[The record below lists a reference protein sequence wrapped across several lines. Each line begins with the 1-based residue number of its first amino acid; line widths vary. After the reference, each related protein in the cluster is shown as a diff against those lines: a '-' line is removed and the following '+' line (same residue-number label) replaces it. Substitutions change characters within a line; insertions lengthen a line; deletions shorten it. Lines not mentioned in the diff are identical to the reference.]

1 MAKTSPIIG
10 ANVGRVEGAD
20 KVSGQAIYGA
30 DVHFADALWGKILRS
45 PYPHARI
52 KNIDTSKAWKVEGV
66 KAIVT
71 GKDEPEHYQGK
82 SIRDIP
88 VMCWDKV
95 RYVGDKVA
103 AVAAESRDAAEE
115 AVNLIDVE
123 YEQLPAVFDVL
134 EAMKP
139 DAPILHDNAPGYD
152 GAPADIMAAAGG
164 NVLNK
169 LTFGKG
175 DIEKGF
181 AEADLVL
188 EHTFR
193 MPIHHQGYLEP
204 QSFLVK
210 IDDDGKVNAWASS
223 TKGPFGTRGQFA
235 KAAGIPASQI
245 RLQAVHVGADFGGKS
260 GAGEL
265 PICYFLAKQAKRP
278 VKIVLTHTEELTA
291 MNPDHYTVVR
301 VKTGVKRDGRMT
313 ARYLQAIHGTGAYA
327 GMKPGRASI
336 GGAGSATPYKID
348 NSYMEALQVYT
359 NTVPCGF
366 WRAPGAIQAVFAS
379 ESHMDLIAKELKMD
393 PAKFRMMNLIGEG
406 EVNALGKT
414 WSGVKAKETLKAAL
428 DAAGWKSPKRPN
440 VGRGVAMYERGT
452 GAGKAWVNL
461 TAEADGTLTV
471 FTVAGDQGTGLQT
484 VLCQTVAAEMQVPYE
499 NVRCHIGNTADVSY
513 SVDVGFGGSR
523 STNINSAV
531 AFQASAELRK
541 KLNAQAAKLLGCGED
556 QIVYKNGK
564 FSANGKKSRPLGLS
578 DVVKASGAPV
588 TVSVETEVPRKGSST
603 SFIAQVAEVE
613 VDPETGRVKLN
624 KFVSAH
630 DVGTIINPLGHQGQ
644 IDGEAI
650 MAIGS
655 SLMEEL
661 IDDQGKITTTNLGE
675 YKIPNI
681 LDIPKFKTVLV
692 KGGKNGPGPYEAKGI
707 GEHANVTPPAAIA
720 NAVHDACGVRLFD
733 VPVTAEKVYRGLR
746 ENGLYK
752 TGNRIVVVG
761 AQHAAPSEGR

>member
-1 MAKTSPIIG
+1 MANSSSIIG
-10 ANVGRVEGAD
+10 AAVGRVEGAD
-20 KVSGQAIYGA
+20 KVSGTAIYGA

-52 KNIDTSKAWKVEGV
+52 KNIDTSKAWKVPGV
-66 KAIVT
+66 KAIVS
-71 GKDEPEHYQGK
+71 GKDEPERFQGK

-88 VMCWDKV
+88 VLCWDKV
-95 RYVGDKVA
+95 RFVGDRVA
-103 AVAAESRDAAEE
+103 AVAAEDKDAAEE
-115 AVNLIDVE
+115 ACSLIDVD
-123 YEQLPAVFDVL
+123 YEELPAVFDVL

-139 DAPILHDNAPGYD
+139 GAPVLHDNAPAYD
-152 GAPADIMAAAGG
+152 GAPKDIMAPAGG
-164 NVLNK
+164 NVVNK

-204 QSFLVK
+204 QAFLVK
-210 IDDDGKVNAWASS
+210 IENDGTISAWAS
-223 TKGPFGTRGQFA
+223 TKGPFGTRAQFA
-235 KAAGIPASQI
+235 KAVGIAPSQI
-245 RLQAVHVGADFGGKS
+245 HLQAVHVGADFGGKS

-265 PICYFLAKQAKRP
+265 PICYFLAKQAQRP
-278 VKIVLTHTEELTA
+278 VKIVLSHSEELTA
-291 MNPDHYTVVR
+291 MNPDHYTVVK

-379 ESHMDLIAKELKMD
+379 ESHMDLIARELKMD

-406 EVNALGKT
+406 EENALGKS
-414 WSGVKAKETLKAAL
+414 WSGVKAKETLQAAL
-428 DAAGWKSPKRPN
+428 DAADWKSPKRAN

-452 GAGKAWVNL
+452 GAGKVWVNL
-461 TAEADGTLTV
+461 TAEDDGTFTV

-499 NVRCHIGNTADVSY
+499 NVRCRIGNTADVSY

-523 STNINSAV
+523 STNINSA
-531 AFQASAELRK
+531 AAYQASADLRK
-541 KLNAQAAKLLGCGED
+541 KLSGLAASVFGCTED
-556 QIVYKNGK
+556 QVVYKSGK
-564 FSANGKKSRPLGLS
+564 FSATGAKAKPLTLS
-578 DVVKASGAPV
+578 DVVKTNGGPV

-613 VDPETGRVKLN
+613 VDRETGRVKLN
-624 KFVSAH
+624 KFVTAH

-655 SLMEEL
+655 GLMEEL
-661 IDDQGKITTTNLGE
+661 THDQGKVTTTNLGE

-692 KGGKNGPGPYEAKGI
+692 KGKNGPGPYEAKGI
-707 GEHANVTPPAAIA
+707 GEHANVTPPAALA
-720 NAVHDACGVRLFD
+720 NAVHDACGVRIFD
-733 VPVTAEKVYRGLR
+733 TPLTAEKIYAALR
-746 ENGLYK
+746 AK
-752 TGNRIVVVG
+752 
-761 AQHAAPSEGR
+761 A

>member
-1 MAKTSPIIG
+1 MAKPASIIG
-10 ANVGRVEGAD
+10 AAVGRVEGAD
-20 KVSGQAIYGA
+20 KVSGRATYGA

-52 KNIDTSKAWKVEGV
+52 KSIDVSKAWQVPGV

-88 VMCWDKV
+88 VLCWDKV

-115 AVNLIDVE
+115 AINLIDVE
-123 YEQLPAVFDVL
+123 YEELPAVFDVL

-139 DAPILHDNAPGYD
+139 GAPVLHDNAPAYD
-152 GAPADIMAAAGG
+152 GAPKEIMAEAGA
-164 NVLNK
+164 NVVNK

-181 AEADLVL
+181 AEADLVF
-188 EHTFR
+188 EHTFH
-193 MPIHHQGYLEP
+193 MPMHHQGYLEP

-210 IDDDGKVNAWASS
+210 IDDDGTVHAWAS
-223 TKGPFGTRGQFA
+223 TKGPFGTRAQFA
-235 KAAGIPASQI
+235 KAAGIPANRI

-265 PICYFLAKQAKRP
+265 PICYFLAERAKRP
-278 VKIVLTHTEELTA
+278 VKIVLTHSEELTA
-291 MNPDHYTVVR
+291 MNPDHDTVIK

-379 ESHMDLIAKELKMD
+379 ESHMDLIARELKMD
-393 PAKFRMMNLIGEG
+393 PAKFRMMNLVGEG
-406 EVNALGKT
+406 DVNALGKT

-428 DAAGWKSPKRPN
+428 DAADWESPKRAH

-461 TAEADGTLTV
+461 TAEADGTFTV

-499 NVRCHIGNTADVSY
+499 KVRCRIGNTADVSY

-523 STNINSAV
+523 STNINSAA
-531 AFQASAELRK
+531 AFQASGELKK
-541 KLNAQAAKLLGCGED
+541 KLAAQAARLLGCAED
-556 QIVYKNGK
+556 QVIYRAGK
-564 FSANGKKSRPLGLS
+564 FSAPGGKTKSVGLS
-578 DVVKASGAPV
+578 DVVEANGGPA

-624 KFVSAH
+624 KFVTAH

-661 IDDQGKITTTNLGE
+661 IEDQGKIATTNLGE

-692 KGGKNGPGPYEAKGI
+692 QGKNGPGPYEAKGI

-720 NAVHDACGVRLFD
+720 NAVHDACGARLFD
-733 VPVTAEKVYRGLR
+733 VPVTAEKVYKALR
-746 ENGLYK
+746 EN
-752 TGNRIVVVG
+752 R
-761 AQHAAPSEGR
+761 Q

>member
-1 MAKTSPIIG
+1 MVIPSSIIG
-10 ANVGRVEGAD
+10 ASVGRVEGTE
-20 KVSGQAIYGA
+20 KVNGTAIYGA

-52 KNIDTSKAWKVEGV
+52 KSIDTSKAWKVPGV

-88 VMCWDKV
+88 VLCWDKV
-95 RYVGDKVA
+95 RYIGDKVA

-115 AVNLIDVE
+115 AINLIDVD
-123 YEQLPAVFDVL
+123 YEELPAVFDVL
-134 EAMKP
+134 EAMNP
-139 DAPILHDNAPGYD
+139 GAPVLHDNAPAYD
-152 GAPADIMAAAGG
+152 GAPAEIMAPAGG

-210 IDDDGKVNAWASS
+210 IDDDGTVNAWAS
-223 TKGPFGTRGQFA
+223 TKGPFGSRGQFA
-235 KAAGIPASQI
+235 KAVGIAPKQI
-245 RLQAVHVGADFGGKS
+245 HLQAVHVGADFGGKS

-265 PICYFLAKQAKRP
+265 PICYFLAKQARRP
-278 VKIVLTHTEELTA
+278 VKILLTHSEELTA
-291 MNPDHYTVVR
+291 MNPDHYTVVK

-393 PAKFRMMNLIGEG
+393 PAKFRMMNLVGEG
-406 EVNALGKT
+406 EENALGKS

-428 DAAGWKSPKRPN
+428 DAAGWKSPKRAN
-440 VGRGVAMYERGT
+440 VGRGLAMYERGT
-452 GAGKAWVNL
+452 GAGKVWVNL
-461 TAEADGTLTV
+461 TAELDGSLTV

-499 NVRCHIGNTADVSY
+499 QVRCRIGNTADVSY

-523 STNINSAV
+523 STNINSAA

-541 KLNAQAAKLLGCGED
+541 KLNAQAAQLLACAEDQVVYKSGQFSSKGSKRKLLT
-556 QIVYKNGK
+556 
-564 FSANGKKSRPLGLS
+564 LS
-578 DVVKASGAPV
+578 EVVNSTDAPIA
-588 TVSVETEVPRKGSST
+588 VSVETEVPRKGSST

-613 VDPETGRVKLN
+613 VDRDTGRVKLT

-655 SLMEEL
+655 GLMEEL
-661 IDDQGKITTTNLGE
+661 THDQGKVTTTNLGE

-692 KGGKNGPGPYEAKGI
+692 KGKNGPGPYEAKGI

-720 NAVHDACGVRLFD
+720 NAVADACGVRIFD
-733 VPVTAEKVYRGLR
+733 TPVTAEKVYAALR
-746 ENGLYK
+746 
-752 TGNRIVVVG
+752 
-761 AQHAAPSEGR
+761 AQR

>member
-1 MAKTSPIIG
+1 MAKPASIIG
-10 ANVGRVEGAD
+10 AAVGRVEGAD
-20 KVSGQAIYGA
+20 KVSGRATYGA

-52 KNIDTSKAWKVEGV
+52 KSIDVSKAWQVPGV

-88 VMCWDKV
+88 VLCWDKV

-115 AVNLIDVE
+115 AINLIDVD
-123 YEQLPAVFDVL
+123 YEELPAVFDVL

-139 DAPILHDNAPGYD
+139 GVPVLHDNAPAYD
-152 GAPADIMAAAGG
+152 GAPKEIMAEAGT
-164 NVLNK
+164 NVVNK

-181 AEADLVL
+181 AEADLVF

-193 MPIHHQGYLEP
+193 MPMHHQGYLEP

-210 IDDDGKVNAWASS
+210 LDDDGTVNAWAS
-223 TKGPFGTRGQFA
+223 TKGPFGTRAQFA
-235 KAAGIPASQI
+235 KAAGIPASRI

-265 PICYFLAKQAKRP
+265 PICYFLAVRAKRP
-278 VKIVLTHTEELTA
+278 VKIVLTHSEELTA
-291 MNPDHYTVVR
+291 MNPDHDTVIK

-336 GGAGSATPYKID
+336 GGAGSATPYRID

-379 ESHMDLIAKELKMD
+379 ESQMDLIARELKMD
-393 PAKFRMMNLIGEG
+393 PAKFRMMNLVGEG
-406 EVNALGKT
+406 DVNALGKT

-428 DAAGWKSPKRPN
+428 EAADWKAPKRAH

-452 GAGKAWVNL
+452 GAGKVWVNL
-461 TAEADGTLTV
+461 TAEADGGFTV

-499 NVRCHIGNTADVSY
+499 KVRCRIGNTADVSY

-523 STNINSAV
+523 STNINSAA
-531 AFQASAELRK
+531 AFQASGELKK
-541 KLNAQAAKLLGCGED
+541 KLNAQAARLLGCAEE
-556 QIVYKNGK
+556 QVIYRAGK
-564 FSANGKKSRPLGLS
+564 FSAPGGKTKFVGLS
-578 DVVKASGAPV
+578 DVVEANGGPV
-588 TVSVETEVPRKGSST
+588 RVSVETEVPRKGSST

-613 VDPETGRVKLN
+613 VDLETGRVKLN
-624 KFVSAH
+624 KFVTAH

-661 IDDQGKITTTNLGE
+661 IGDQGKIATTNLGE

-692 KGGKNGPGPYEAKGI
+692 QGKNGPGPYEAKGI

-733 VPVTAEKVYRGLR
+733 VPLTAEKIYRALR
-746 ENGLYK
+746 QK
-752 TGNRIVVVG
+752 T
-761 AQHAAPSEGR
+761 

>member
-1 MAKTSPIIG
+1 MAKNSSIIG
-10 ANVGRVEGAD
+10 AAVGRVEGAD
-20 KVSGQAIYGA
+20 KVGGTAIYGA

-52 KNIDTSKAWKVEGV
+52 KNIDTSKAWKVAGV

-71 GKDEPEHYQGK
+71 GKDEPDHYQGK

-88 VMCWDKV
+88 VLCWDKV
-95 RYVGDKVA
+95 LFVGDRVA
-103 AVAAESRDAAEE
+103 AVAAEDKDAAEE
-115 AVNLIDVE
+115 SCSLIDVE
-123 YEQLPAVFDVL
+123 YEELPAVFDVL
-134 EAMKP
+134 DAMKP
-139 DAPILHDNAPGYD
+139 NAPVLHDNAPAYD
-152 GAPADIMAAAGG
+152 GAPKDIMAPAGG
-164 NVLNK
+164 NIVNK

-210 IDDDGKVNAWASS
+210 IAEDGTVNAWAS
-223 TKGPFGTRGQFA
+223 TKGPFGTRAQFA
-235 KAAGIPASQI
+235 KAVGIPASQI
-245 RLQAVHVGADFGGKS
+245 HLQAVHVGADFGGKS

-278 VKIVLTHTEELTA
+278 VKIVLSHSEELTA
-291 MNPDHYTVVR
+291 MNPDHYTVVK

-336 GGAGSATPYKID
+336 GGAGSATPYKIA
-348 NSYMEALQVYT
+348 NSFMEALQVYT

-366 WRAPGAIQAVFAS
+366 WRAPGAIQATFAS

-393 PAKFRMMNLIGEG
+393 PAKFRMMNLVGEG
-406 EVNALGKT
+406 EENALGRS

-452 GAGKAWVNL
+452 GAGKVWVNL
-461 TAEADGTLTV
+461 TAEADGSLTV

-499 NVRCHIGNTADVSY
+499 NVRCRIGNTADVSY

-523 STNINSAV
+523 STNINSA
-531 AFQASAELRK
+531 AAYQASAELRK
-541 KLNAQAAKLLGCGED
+541 KLCAQAAAMFGCTED
-556 QIVYKNGK
+556 QVIYKNGK
-564 FSANGKKSRPLGLS
+564 FTATGVKAKPLALK
-578 DVVKASGAPV
+578 DVVKASGRPV

-624 KFVSAH
+624 KFVTAH

-655 SLMEEL
+655 GLMEEL
-661 IDDQGKITTTNLGE
+661 THDQGKVTTTNLGE

-681 LDIPKFKTVLV
+681 LDIPKLKTVLV
-692 KGGKNGPGPYEAKGI
+692 KGKNGPGPYEAKGI

-720 NAVHDACGVRLFD
+720 NAVADACGVRIFET
-733 VPVTAEKVYRGLR
+733 PVTAEKVY
-746 ENGLYK
+746 
-752 TGNRIVVVG
+752 
-761 AQHAAPSEGR
+761 AALHGKA

>member
-1 MAKTSPIIG
+1 MAKTASIIG
-10 ANVGRVEGAD
+10 AAVGRVEGAD
-20 KVSGQAIYGA
+20 KVSGQATYGA
-30 DVHFADALWGKILRS
+30 DVHFPDALWGKILRS

-52 KNIDTSKAWKVEGV
+52 KNIDTAKAWKVEGV

-88 VMCWDKV
+88 VLCWDKV

-103 AVAAESRDAAEE
+103 AVAAEDKDAAEE
-115 AVNLIDVE
+115 AISLIEVE
-123 YEQLPAVFDVL
+123 YEELPAVFDVL

-139 DAPILHDNAPGYD
+139 DAPVLHDNAPGYD
-152 GAPADIMAAAGG
+152 GAPSDIMAPAGG

-210 IDDDGKVNAWASS
+210 IDDDGKVNAWAS
-223 TKGPFGTRGQFA
+223 TKGPFGTRAQFA
-235 KAAGIPASQI
+235 KAAGIPVSQI

-291 MNPDHYTVVR
+291 MNPDHYTVIK

-348 NSYMEALQVYT
+348 NSYLEALQVYT

-393 PAKFRMMNLIGEG
+393 PAKFRMMNLVGEG
-406 EVNALGKT
+406 DVNALGRT
-414 WSGVKAKETLKAAL
+414 WGGVKAKETLKAAL
-428 DAAGWKSPKRPN
+428 EAAGWKSPKRPN

-452 GAGKAWVNL
+452 GAGKVWVNL
-461 TAEADGTLTV
+461 TAELDGTLTV

-499 NVRCHIGNTADVSY
+499 NVRCRIGNTADVSY

-523 STNINSAV
+523 STNINSAA
-531 AFQASAELRK
+531 AFQASGELRK
-541 KLNAQAAKLLGCGED
+541 KLNAQAARLLGCSED
-556 QIVYKNGK
+556 RVIYKSGR
-564 FSANGKKSRPLGLS
+564 FSAKDSKQKPLKLA
-578 DVVKASGAPV
+578 DIVKANEAPV

-613 VDPETGRVKLN
+613 VDPETGRVKLS

-655 SLMEEL
+655 GLMEE
-661 IDDQGKITTTNLGE
+661 IAHDQGKVTTTNLGE

-681 LDIPKFKTVLV
+681 LDIPKFKTVLI
-692 KGGKNGPGPYEAKGI
+692 KGNNGPGPYEAKGI

-733 VPVTAEKVYRGLR
+733 VPVTAEKVYRALR
-746 ENGLYK
+746 EN
-752 TGNRIVVVG
+752 R
-761 AQHAAPSEGR
+761 Q